1 MLSSFK
7 ENEKNVSPD
16 GNTTVFI
23 ETKCEGLNRTE
34 KDGYSTW
41 GTSMRKKGE
50 GKKPMLCST
59 DKRAI

>member
-34 KDGYSTW
+34 KDGYST
-41 GTSMRKKGE
+41 
-50 GKKPMLCST
+50 
-59 DKRAI
+59 